1 MTSGRKLN
9 VQEFNKILKIYQ
21 ELNDTTTIS
30 LCASLG
36 LLNFEEL
43 KKLKE
48 TGVKRYHNNLET
60 SRNYFNN
67 VCTTHSYEQKI
78 KTIKAAK
85 LAGLEVCSGGIVG
98 MGESWLDRLRNKV
111 GSNQCSKSN

>member
-1 MTSGRKLN
+1 MFKNLIK
-9 VQEFNKILKIYQ
+9 FLKIYQ

-43 KKLKE
+43 KKTLKKQAL
-48 TGVKRYHNNLET
+48 KRYHNNLET

-67 VCTTHSYEQKI
+67 VCTTHS
-78 KTIKAAK
+78 
-85 LAGLEVCSGGIVG
+85 
-98 MGESWLDRLRNKV
+98 
-111 GSNQCSKSN
+111 